1 MEQNTSKIDKLAV
14 DGGSPVRDDFLIFG
28 SPQIL
33 DAEINEVV
41 ATLKSGWIGTGPK
54 THKFEEMFAQYVGSK
69 YALALSSCTAGLEL
83 ALDVMGVGEGDE
95 VITTPITFGATAN
108 VIVHRGATPVF
119 ADVERETMNIDPVE
133 IAPKITSKTKAIIPV
148 HFAGRPCNMAEIMP
162 LARENGLLVLEDAAH
177 AVETKYGDKK
187 IGSIGDI
194 TAFSFYV
201 TKNVVTAEG
210 GMLTTNNADW
220 DEEMRIKS
228 LHGMSK
234 DAWKRYSEEGFKPY
248 DFLYAGYKY
257 NMTDMQASMGI
268 HQLERVEENL
278 KIRAKHWQRY
288 NEAFAGMQEII
299 VPLEEDGIKHARHLY
314 TPLVNLEML
323 TIDRN
328 EFVSLLKAENIGSGI
343 HFIALHLHSFYR
355 ENFGYQRGDFPHAEY
370 ISDRTISLP
379 MSPKLTDKDVD
390 DVIQAV
396 KKIIYWRRR

>member
-1 MEQNTSKIDKLAV
+1 MEKNMSKMDKLAV

-28 SPQIL
+28 SPQIFE
-33 DAEINEVV
+33 AEINEVV

-54 THKFEEMFAQYVGSK
+54 THKFEEMFARYVGSK
-69 YALALSSCTAGLEL
+69 HALALSSCTAGLEL
-83 ALDVMGVGEGDE
+83 ALDVMGVGDRDE

-108 VIVHRGATPVF
+108 VIVHRGATPIF
-119 ADVERETMNIDPVE
+119 ADVELGTMNIDPAE
-133 IAPKITSKTKAIIPV
+133 IASKITSKTKAIIPV
-148 HFAGRPCNMAEIMP
+148 HFAGLPCKMDEIMQ
-162 LARENGLLVLEDAAH
+162 LARENRLFVLEDAAH
-177 AVETKYGDKK
+177 ATETKYRDKK
-187 IGSIGDI
+187 VGSIGDI

-210 GMLTTNNADW
+210 GMVTTNNADW

-257 NMTDMQASMGI
+257 NMTDIQASMGI

-278 KIRAKHWQRY
+278 NIREEHWKRY
-288 NEAFAGMQEII
+288 NEAFAEMPEII
-299 VPLEEDGIKHARHLY
+299 TPIEEDGIKHARHLY
-314 TPLVNLEML
+314 TPLINVDML

-328 EFVSLLKAENIGSGI
+328 EFVGLLKEENIGSGI

-355 ENFGYQRGDFPHAEY
+355 QNFGYQRGDFPNAEY

-379 MSPKLTDKDVD
+379 MSPKLTDEDVA
-390 DVIQAV
+390 DVIKAV
-396 KKIIYWRRR
+396 KKIIYWRKR